1 MEENVKKQLDQ
12 LGNIIDEKIEKATN
26 MAMDNA
32 NGKVDETLKG
42 EISNLTEKFNAR
54 MDEIEV
60 KNQKN
65 FDSLISKKE
74 DKSFKGGLIKSIN
87 DGALDSF
94 RSGMSRGTAFEIKAD
109 MTMNADFSG
118 EVVPAD
124 RIPGYK
130 FDPTRAVHIRS
141 LIPQGSTSSDVVR
154 FVKESAYSD
163 GSGNVAEGA
172 TLGQT
177 DFTFTADNNTV
188 EKIGAYLRISEE
200 MLSDTPQLTS
210 YLSNRVPAKLLAKED
225 DQILNGNGTSPN
237 LAGITVDAADF
248 DESSSAAFYQSVD
261 SANEF
266 DVLIAALNQLA
277 ISEYQADKI
286 ILHPTDFHKILLLK
300 DSQNKYLLDYN
311 PNAGL
316 APSFNGVPVILNTAI
331 GAGKFLVG
339 NFAIGTQLWIRDNLS
354 VEFFR
359 EDGTNVRDG
368 FVTVRCVERVA
379 LTNYL
384 PNAFVYGDSF
394 ADAKTSLETP

>member
-12 LGNIIDEKIEKATN
+12 LGNIIDEKIEKAN
-26 MAMDNA
+26 GQVLENA
-32 NGKVDETLKG
+32 NGKIDSVLKG
-42 EISNLTEKFNAR
+42 EITNLTQKFNER
-54 MDEIEV
+54 MDEMEV
-60 KNQKN
+60 SNKKN
-65 FDSLISKKE
+65 FDSLHSNKE

-87 DGALDSF
+87 DGVLDSF
-94 RSGMSRGTAFEIKAD
+94 RNGNSSAKFEVKAD

-124 RIPGYK
+124 RVPGYK
-130 FDPTRAVHIRS
+130 FDPTRSVHIRS

-154 FVKESAYSD
+154 FVKESAYTD
-163 GSGNVAEGA
+163 GSAPKAEGA
-172 TLGQT
+172 TLGQS
-177 DFTFTADNNTV
+177 DFTMTADNNTV

-210 YLSNRVPAKLLAKED
+210 YLSNRVPSKLLAKED
-225 DQILNGNGTSPN
+225 DQILNGTGVSPQ

-248 DESSSAAFYQSVD
+248 DETSGAAFYQQVN

-266 DVLIAALNQLA
+266 DVLVAALNQLSL
-277 ISEYQADKI
+277 SEYQADKI

-300 DSQNKYLLDYN
+300 DTQNNYLKDQVY
-311 PNAGL
+311 AGL
-316 APSFNGVPVILNTAI
+316 QPSFMGVPVIINTAI

-339 NFAIGTQLWIRDNLS
+339 NFGQGTQLWIRDNVS
-354 VEFFR
+354 VEFSR
-359 EDGTNVRDG
+359 MDSTNFIDG
-368 FVTVRCVERVA
+368 FITVRAIERVA

-394 ADAKTSLETP
+394 TDAKTSLETP